1 MVVNC
6 VIGTVYGL
14 PLAMQV
20 PLNLYSIMQQILLR
34 DTYPII
40 VEFIGHD
47 PNYIS
52 FYFYW
57 PPPQLL
63 VSFKGHYVT

>member
-6 VIGTVYGL
+6 VIGTVYGF
-14 PLAMQV
+14 PLTMQV

-40 VEFIGHD
+40 VEFYWLR
-47 PNYIS
+47 PQLYKLL
-52 FYFYW
+52 W
-57 PPPQLL
+57 PPAQLL
-63 VSFKGHYVT
+63 VSSKGNYVT